1 MDFSEISFAN
11 IKAEIER
18 FLKNEHNKAN
28 SLYSPASPFGQ
39 ILSVVENLHQLS
51 LLYLK
56 NTIKQFDLTIPTST
70 NPRIIKNAAIFAGH
84 NPGRALSATGNL
96 KLTVKAGIDLSSELP
111 GGRVTFLNRSLMKNI
126 TNGLNYSLNLGIDK
140 TTYNVNPST
149 QIYLPII
156 QGQFSKRTLT
166 GTGNINQTFSIGLK
180 GKDQIENF
188 NVEVLVNGEYWTI
201 KKHLY
206 EISPNEKA
214 CVVKTGFNDGI
225 DLIFGNGG
233 FGDIPPLGA
242 NIEVNFLI
250 TNGLDGNI
258 FRRTVN
264 DFKFSDEPLDGFGN
278 TFDILKVFDI
288 QIYNDINFGANAESS
303 LFTKNLL
310 PVSSNNFVLGLPQ
323 QYAYEI
329 KKLGVFSHVNAYEND
344 SRIFIVATPNIKLF
358 KNKNADYFSVDVNAF
373 TLDNYEK
380 SKIDKYLRA
389 NGNIQLTRKYTID
402 SPKLSYYIL
411 NVFVIRYSDAT
422 DESVNSEISDVV
434 SEYFLNFNRMDR
446 IPKSD
451 LIKVISD
458 ISSVHSVDIQFI
470 SRKNEEYHKNAQ
482 NLSINKANG
491 DSSKVNPNLTK
502 VDPSYNPNSTLGLDP
517 TMGDI
522 LFEPNEIPIIRGG
535 WYDRNNVYFSPDMSD
550 NGLKSLNIIRKGVV
564 DSKNR
569 NNS

>member
-1 MDFSEISFAN
+1 MKFTEISFSN

-18 FLKNEHNKAN
+18 FLKTEHNKAN
-28 SLYSPASPFGQ
+28 ALYSPASPFGQ
-39 ILSVVENLHQLS
+39 ILSIIENLHQLS

-56 NTIKQFDLTIPTST
+56 NSIKGLDLTIPDSN
-70 NPRIIKNAAIFAGH
+70 NPRVIKNAAIVAGH

-96 KLTVKAGIDLSSELP
+96 KLTVKAGIDLSTELP
-111 GGRVTFLNRSLMKNI
+111 GGRVTFLNKSLMRNN
-126 TNGLNYSLNLGIDK
+126 TNGLDYSLNLGVDK
-140 TTYNVNPST
+140 TTYNVNPTT

-156 QGQFSKRTLT
+156 QGKFSKRTLT
-166 GTGNINQTFSIGLK
+166 GTGNINQTFSIALK
-180 GKDQIENF
+180 GRDQIENF
-188 NVEVLVNGEYWTI
+188 NIEVLVNGEYWTV

-214 CVVKTGFNDGI
+214 CVVKTGFNEGI

-233 FGDIPPLGA
+233 FGSIPPLGS

-264 DFKFSDEPLDGFGN
+264 DFKFSDEPIDGFGN
-278 TFDILKVFDI
+278 TFDITKVFDI
-288 QIYNDINFGANAESS
+288 QIYNDINFGANAESV

-329 KKLGVFSHVNAYEND
+329 KKLGVFSHVNAYESDN
-344 SRIFIVATPNIKLF
+344 RIFIVATPNIKLF

-380 SKIDKYLRA
+380 SKIDKYLRS
-389 NGNIQLTRKYTID
+389 NGNIQLTRKYTIT
-402 SPKLSYYIL
+402 SPDLSYYVMNI
-411 NVFVIRYSDAT
+411 FVIKYSDAT
-422 DESVNSEISDVV
+422 DESVNSEIIDKV

-451 LIKVISD
+451 LIKEL
-458 ISSVHSVDIQFI
+458 SSIQSIHSVDIQFI
-470 SRKNEEYHKNAQ
+470 SKKNEDYHKQAQ
-482 NLSINKANG
+482 TLSVNKSAG
-491 DSSKVNPNLTK
+491 DASKVNPNLSQ
-502 VDPSYNPNSTLGLDP
+502 VDPNYNPNSTLGLDP

-535 WYDRNNVYFSPDMSD
+535 WYDRNAVYFSPNMED
-550 NGLKSLNIIRKGVV
+550 NGLKSINIIKKGSV
-564 DSKNR
+564 DPKNK
-569 NNS
+569 NNG